1 MPAPD
6 IPWIISRSVI
16 KTDKFLRT
24 SSRSDPLQPQFPLL
38 WSLSQVLA
46 CLIISG
52 RSRKPWVGAVLSGQW
67 WPPAHSNTISPCPK
81 VAAGYGYPKCH
92 VLTLVSGAN
101 PQTHCGKIW
110 LVSESG
116 ALTIQGLQNRQV
128 GFNSF
133 GQAFPSIGTLIG
145 LRS

>member
-6 IPWIISRSVI
+6 IPWLISRSVI

-24 SSRSDPLQPQFPLL
+24 SSRPDPLQPQFLLL
-38 WSLSQVLA
+38 WSPSQVLA

-52 RSRKPWVGAVLSGQW
+52 SSRKPRGGTALSGQR
-67 WPPAHSNTISPCPK
+67 WPPAHSNTISPCLK
-81 VAAGYGYPKCH
+81 VAAGYGYPKRH
-92 VLTLVSGAN
+92 IATLVSRAN
-101 PQTHCGKIW
+101 PQTHYGKIW

-116 ALTIQGLQNRQV
+116 ALTIQGLQNRRT

-133 GQAFPSIGTLIG
+133 GQAFPSIGTLTG
-145 LRS
+145 PCS